1 MTLVS
6 PASRPNRRSLFCL
19 LSMMLATATGGLGLP
34 ASAQDRLADPRI
46 EVTDLAGRKVR
57 VKAGADRVILGE
69 GRLMYGTGI
78 VDRDQPFRRVVGWA
92 DDMITYDPGSW
103 RAYKAKFPEA
113 EELPRFGSAFSGD
126 FSTEKAIALNPDVV
140 LLPLSGLFKAK
151 ETGLVEKLEKAG
163 IPALFVDLR
172 EEPLKNTVPSIRLL
186 GQVFGREAEATAF
199 IDFYEAESR
208 KVTDRVAGKP
218 ASERPLVVMERAA
231 GYDPSKCCMTF
242 GKANLGAVLD
252 AAGGRNW
259 GSSRFPGL
267 GGDIHPEALFAE
279 DPPVIIGTGA
289 DWAEAVPGSVAV
301 PFGYETSPEAVQHAL
316 RALAERKGWP
326 TLQAVRAR
334 RFFSVYHQFYT
345 SPAHVVALQLFA
357 QWLYPDE
364 FRDLDPAATWR
375 AYHERFSP
383 IPLTGVFWARLQ

>member
-1 MTLVS
+1 MTSVPPVL
-6 PASRPNRRSLFCL
+6 RPNRRSLLCL
-19 LSMMLATATGGLGLP
+19 LSMMLAAMAGIDPP
-34 ASAQDRLADPRI
+34 ASAQDRRVDPRI
-46 EVTDLAGRKVR
+46 EVTDLAGRKVS
-57 VKAGADRVILGE
+57 VKPGADRVILGE

-78 VDRDQPFRRVVGWA
+78 LDRDQPFRRLVGWA
-92 DDMITYDPGSW
+92 DDMITFDPGSW
-103 RAYKAKFPEA
+103 RAYRAKFPEA
-113 EELPRFGSAFSGD
+113 ETLPRFGSAFSGD

-151 ETGLVEKLEKAG
+151 ETGLIEKLEKAG
-163 IPALFVDLR
+163 IPALFIDLR

-186 GQVFGREAEATAF
+186 GQVFGREAEAKAF
-199 IDFYEAESR
+199 IDFYEAETR
-208 KVTDRVAGKP
+208 KVTDRVSGKP
-218 ASERPLVVMERAA
+218 AADRPLVVMERAA

-252 AAGGRNW
+252 MAGGRNW

-267 GGDIHPEALFAE
+267 GGEINPEALFAE

-301 PFGYETSPEAVQHAL
+301 PFGYETNPETVQRAL
-316 RALAERKGWP
+316 KSLAERKGWS
-326 TLQAVRAR
+326 TLQAVRTK

-345 SPAHVVALQLFA
+345 SPGHVVALQLFA
-357 QWLYPDE
+357 KWLYPDA
-364 FRDLDPAATWR
+364 FGDLDPQATWR

-383 IPLTGVFWARLQ
+383 IPLTGVFWAQLQ